1 MDQDRKAFP
10 IKRQEELKWNGWGYR
25 DSKFEYHSESDT
37 CTFSGSRYPMAGIT
51 MPYLMQWFKN
61 DLGANPSDFTPPQPL
76 DLSKIPHP
84 IRNVEFMEAARP
96 WCKLMTE
103 DAEDRLMH
111 GHGHLCEEIFMLRN
125 NMYHDQRIP
134 DLVVYPSS
142 HEDVVQLVKLA
153 AMYNVVLIPMGGG
166 TSVSGALMCPKEET
180 RTIVSLDM
188 TEMNRIHWID
198 PENHM
203 AHIEAG
209 IIGQDLERRLE
220 KEGYTTGHQ
229 PDSLEFSSL
238 GGWVA
243 TRASGMKK
251 NLYGNI
257 EDMVVRIKMV
267 TAKGTIEK
275 SCQVPRIS
283 AGPDVHEFIL
293 GSEGTLGV
301 ITEVTLKIKPL
312 PECTKYGSLIFPDF
326 EKGIKFMQEV
336 AKQKI
341 YPASIRLM
349 DNAQLRFGLALKPEK
364 GLIERFTDHIK
375 QMYITRLRGFN
386 PEKVALCTAV
396 FEGPTDRVNK
406 EEADINRIAAE
417 FGAIPAGEANGKNGY
432 LLTFSIAYL
441 RDLGMNYGFLAES
454 FETSVPWD
462 RVSDLI
468 KNVKQRIIQVCK
480 EQGVREENPPY
491 SSARVTQCYDTGA
504 CCYFYFGF
512 YAGDLPNPLEAYSI
526 LEKSAREEVLANGG
540 SVSHHH
546 GIGKVRAQFL
556 EDTISKAGKQ
566 ALLAVKQG
574 LDPQNIFGCGNLTG
588 VVGPTGALKSKL

>member
-10 IKRQEELKWNGWGYR
+10 MKRQEELKWNGWGYR
-25 DSKFEYHSESDT
+25 DSKFDYHIETDS
-37 CTFSGSRYPMAGIT
+37 CVFSGSRYPMSGST
-51 MPYLMQWFKN
+51 MPHLMKWFRDN
-61 DLGANPSDFTPPQPL
+61 LGAKMSEYTPPQPL
-76 DLSKIPHP
+76 DMSKIPQA
-84 IRNVEFMEAARP
+84 IRCPEFMESAQP
-96 WCKLMTE
+96 WCKFMSE
-103 DAEDRLMH
+103 DPEDRLMH
-111 GHGHLCEEIFMLRN
+111 GHGHLCEEIYMLRN
-125 NMYHDQRIP
+125 NLYYDKRIP

-142 HEDVVQLVKLA
+142 HNDVVELVKLA
-153 AMYNVVLIPMGGG
+153 SKYNVVLIPMGGG
-166 TSVSGALMCPKEET
+166 TSVSGALICPEEET
-180 RTIVSLDM
+180 RSIVSLDM

-198 PENHM
+198 PENLM

-209 IIGQDLERRLE
+209 IIGQDLEKKLE
-220 KEGYTTGHQ
+220 REGFTTGHQ
-229 PDSLEFSSL
+229 PDSMEFSSL

-251 NLYGNI
+251 NVYGNI

-301 ITEVTLKIKPL
+301 VTEVTMKIKPL
-312 PECTKYGSLIFPDF
+312 PECTKYGSVIFPEF
-326 EKGIKFMQEV
+326 EKGIKFMQGV
-336 AKQKI
+336 SRRKV

-349 DNAQLRFGLALKPEK
+349 DNGQLRFGLALKPEK
-364 GLIERFTDHIK
+364 SLIERFTDHIK

-386 PEKVALCTAV
+386 PEKIALCTVV
-396 FEGPTDRVNK
+396 FEGHTDKVIK
-406 EEADINRIAAE
+406 EESDIYSIAAQY
-417 FGAIPAGEANGKNGY
+417 GGIPAGEANGKNGY

-441 RDLGMNYGFLAES
+441 RDLGMNYGYLAES

-468 KNVKQRIIQVCK
+468 KNVIQRVKSVCE
-480 EQGVREENPPY
+480 EQGVRNVPY
-491 SSARVTQCYDTGA
+491 ISSRVTQCYDTGA

-512 YAGDLPNPLEAYSI
+512 YAGDLPNPLEVYTI
-526 LEKSAREEVLANGG
+526 LETSAREEVLANGG

-556 EDTISKAGKQ
+556 EDTISSAGKQ
-566 ALLAVKQG
+566 ALIAVKHG
-574 LDPQNIFGCGNLTG
+574 LDPQNIFGSGNLTG
-588 VVGPTGALKSKL
+588 VVGPTGALNSKL